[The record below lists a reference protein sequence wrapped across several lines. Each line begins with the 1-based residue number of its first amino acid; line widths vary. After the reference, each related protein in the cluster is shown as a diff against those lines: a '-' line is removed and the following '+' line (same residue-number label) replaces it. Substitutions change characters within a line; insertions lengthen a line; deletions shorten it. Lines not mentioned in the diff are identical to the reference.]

1 MFSLPQPSQS
11 GEHRR
16 KVTEFVSNVLVA
28 LGSNLP
34 QPEGDPTA
42 NLKRALREIAAEGLV
57 IRAISRFFE
66 TPCFPAGAGPDY
78 VNACVLLKTNKKPKE
93 VLTTLHMIESRMGRT
108 RDTRWGMRTLDL
120 DLIAVDYAV
129 LPDVETAQTWID
141 LASDQQSLRAPDE
154 LVLPH
159 PRLADRAFVLVPLMD
174 VSPNWRHPLSRLTVA
189 EMLEALPD
197 QDKDAVSP
205 M

>member
-1 MFSLPQPSQS
+1 M
-11 GEHRR
+11 
-16 KVTEFVSNVLVA
+16 TEFVSNVLVA

-42 NLKRALREIAAEGLV
+42 NLKRALGEIAAEGLV

-120 DLIAVDYAV
+120 DLIAVDDAV

-174 VSPNWRHPLSRLTVA
+174 VAPNWRHPLSRLTVA

-197 QDKDAVSP
+197 QDKDAVNP